1 MNLFFINFFKNQV
14 RDLQKKM
21 QHVEN
26 DLDITIEKLTQ
37 TTTKLGQD
45 HMYKYNKI
53 KGRVSHKCTFF
64 FSTQTS

>member
-1 MNLFFINFFKNQV
+1 LNEFVFHEFLKNQV

-37 TTTKLGQD
+37 TTTKLGQ
-45 HMYKYNKI
+45 HYM
-53 KGRVSHKCTFF
+53 
-64 FSTQTS
+64 

>member
-1 MNLFFINFFKNQV
+1 MIRLNYQGKKVKIEKVPPRMNLFFINFKNQV

-37 TTTKLGQD
+37 TTTKLGQ
-45 HMYKYNKI
+45 HYM
-53 KGRVSHKCTFF
+53 
-64 FSTQTS
+64 